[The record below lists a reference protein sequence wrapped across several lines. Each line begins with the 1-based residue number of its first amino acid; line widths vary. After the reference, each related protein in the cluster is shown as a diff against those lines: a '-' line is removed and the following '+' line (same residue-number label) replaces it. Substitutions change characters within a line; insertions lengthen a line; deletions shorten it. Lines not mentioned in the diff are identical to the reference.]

1 MTETAHP
8 LDPLLRPASI
18 ALVGASD
25 KPDSPGQVLAR
36 MVFESDY
43 AGEVYPVNPRYRK
56 IQGRTCYP
64 GIESLPATVDHVVIA
79 LGNPHLES
87 ALQAAIAHGARAAT
101 IYSSGILAQDSEPRL
116 GTRLATMAKAAGIM
130 ICGINGM
137 GFYNVKHNLY
147 AGIFPRAAE
156 ILGGGISYIA
166 QSGSA
171 FTTLCHNGCR
181 LGFNLCVS
189 AGNEI
194 VTTVADYMDW
204 SLEQPDTRV
213 IGLFLEAVRDPAAFV
228 AALDKAERK
237 GIPVVILKIGKSPL
251 GASMAVTH
259 TGALAGNH
267 AAFEAL
273 FRRYGVIEVN
283 DFDEMAS
290 ILMLLQSGREAADGD
305 FAAVFESGGFRELI
319 TDQAFAVGVDFA
331 TLQEAT
337 VQALK
342 QHLDPGLEAENPLDA
357 WGSHHRFEER
367 FEACMDLLMQDPNV
381 AAGAFISNLR
391 DGYYLSEAIFRV
403 VERVSKKTCKP
414 IALATC
420 YADLANAG
428 ICRQAHTARIPVI
441 DGARE
446 TLHAFRHLFEYHRF
460 RRSRSQSSER
470 LQLDPATVSAW
481 RQKIQSQATT
491 TLDETGSLALLQDFV
506 LPVVEHRHV
515 SSRSEL
521 IAAAR
526 TIGYPLVLKTA
537 ASGVN
542 HKSDS
547 RGVFVNIDSE
557 RILLERYDDLCAR
570 LGPDALVSRMIGDGV
585 EIGLG
590 TFNDPQFGPIVM
602 VAAGGVL
609 VELLSD
615 RAVAMCPV
623 DAPEAER
630 MIGSLRANRLLQG
643 VRGKAPANR
652 AALVDA
658 VVRVSQIAFELQD
671 CIAEIDINP
680 VVVVEHT
687 ALAVDALI
695 LRGKPGAPCSG

>member
-1 MTETAHP
+1 MTESGHP

-25 KPDSPGQVLAR
+25 RPDSPGQVLAR
-36 MVFESDY
+36 MVLDSDY
-43 AGEVYPVNPRYRK
+43 AGEVYPVNPGYRE
-56 IQGRTCYP
+56 ILGRACYP

-87 ALQAAIAHGARAAT
+87 ALEAAIAHGARAAT
-101 IYSSGILAQDSEPRL
+101 IYSSGILAQDAEPRL
-116 GTRLATMAKAAGIM
+116 GARLATMAKAAGIK

-137 GFYNVKHNLY
+137 GFYNVSENLY

-156 ILGGGISYIA
+156 IVGGGISYIA

-194 VTTVADYMDW
+194 VTSVADYMDW
-204 SLEQPDTRV
+204 SLEQADTRV
-213 IGLFLEAVRDPAAFV
+213 IGLFLETVRDPAAFV
-228 AALDKAERK
+228 AALDKAWQK
-237 GIPVVILKIGKSPL
+237 GIPVVVLKIGKSPL
-251 GASMAVTH
+251 GAKMAVTH
-259 TGALAGNH
+259 TGAIAGNH

-290 ILMLLQSGREAADGD
+290 ILMLLQSGREAADGG

-319 TDQAFAVGVDFA
+319 TDEAFEIGVDFA
-331 TLQEAT
+331 SLEGTT
-337 VQALK
+337 MQALK
-342 QHLDPGLEAENPLDA
+342 QHLDPGLEAENPLDV
-357 WGSHHRFEER
+357 WGSHDRFEER

-391 DGYYLSEAIFRV
+391 DGYYLSEAIYRV
-403 VERVSKKTCKP
+403 VERISRNTRKP

-420 YADLANAG
+420 FADLANAG
-428 ICRQAHTARIPVI
+428 ICRRAHAAGIPVI

-446 TLHAFRHLFEYHRF
+446 TLLAFRHLFEYHRF
-460 RRSRSQSSER
+460 KRCRPPAVEVS
-470 LQLDPATVSAW
+470 QLDPASVSAW
-481 RQKIQSQATT
+481 RQKLETHPAP
-491 TLDETGSLALLQDFV
+491 TLGEIESLTLLQDFAM
-506 LPVVEHRHV
+506 PVIDHRSV
-515 SSRSEL
+515 QNRSEL
-521 IAAAR
+521 IAAAQAL
-526 TIGYPLVLKTA
+526 GYPLVLKTA
-537 ASGVN
+537 ATGVK

-547 RGVFVNIDSE
+547 KGVFVNIDSK
-557 RILLERYDDLCAR
+557 RILLERYDDLNQR
-570 LGPDALVSRMIGDGV
+570 LGPAALVSRMIGDGV

-590 TFNDPQFGPIVM
+590 TFNDAQFGPVVM

-615 RAVAMCPV
+615 HAVAMCPV
-623 DAPEAER
+623 DAREAER

-643 VRGKAPANR
+643 VRGMTPANR
-652 AALVDA
+652 QALVDA
-658 VVRVSQIAFELQD
+658 IVCLSVIAYELRD

-680 VVVVEHT
+680 VLVN
-687 ALAVDALI
+687 AQAAFAVDALI
-695 LRGKPGAPCSG
+695 LCKQSDDPC